1 MARTEHSS
9 QRLHRLIYTSP
20 SHLPTRLLT
29 DCTQV
34 KPMLKHLI
42 EMAKES
48 QKEEHT
54 LEAAVKKDR
63 SALEKRLKALQK
75 EEEEADLN
83 STGEAQRI
91 YEDWRREVS
100 VHA

>member
-1 MARTEHSS
+1 
-9 QRLHRLIYTSP
+9 
-20 SHLPTRLLT
+20 
-29 DCTQV
+29 
-34 KPMLKHLI
+34 MLKHLI

-100 VHA
+100 VHAWRRCNLWPHSL

>member
-1 MARTEHSS
+1 
-9 QRLHRLIYTSP
+9 
-20 SHLPTRLLT
+20 
-29 DCTQV
+29 
-34 KPMLKHLI
+34 MLKHLI

-100 VHA
+100 VHAWRPPLQSGPTLSDRLCRVRCVC

>member
-1 MARTEHSS
+1 
-9 QRLHRLIYTSP
+9 
-20 SHLPTRLLT
+20 
-29 DCTQV
+29 
-34 KPMLKHLI
+34 MLKHLI

-100 VHA
+100 VHAWCPPLQSDGPTL